1 MSNINDP
8 KQGKRVGI
16 IVIILMIVMII
27 LTIYEFVSC
36 LNGSGDTWKY
46 DHL

>member
-8 KQGKRVGI
+8 KQGKKIGI
-16 IVIILMIVMII
+16 ILIILAI
-27 LTIYEFVSC
+27 LMVLITIYEFVSC
-36 LNGSGDTWKY
+36 LNGGGDTWRL